1 MYTCMYNEL
10 LCDKKIFFFY
20 ILAYTRA
27 EFSIDCHI
35 HTCISLISHSFMYDR
50 VTSSDVTSSTRLY
63 EEINHN
69 DEQSTLH
76 LVVYMYE

>member
-1 MYTCMYNEL
+1 MYNEL
-10 LCDKKIFFFY
+10 LCDKIFLFVY

-35 HTCISLISHSFMYDR
+35 HTCISLISHPFMYDR
-50 VTSSDVTSSTRLY
+50 VTGSDVTSSTRLY

-69 DEQSTLH
+69 GEQSTLH
-76 LVVYMYE
+76 LVVYE

>member
-10 LCDKKIFFFY
+10 LCDKNFFFFY
-20 ILAYTRA
+20 ILAYARA

-35 HTCISLISHSFMYDR
+35 HTCILLISHSFMYDR
-50 VTSSDVTSSTRLY
+50 VTSSTRLY

-69 DEQSTLH
+69 GEQSTLH

>member
-1 MYTCMYNEL
+1 MYNEL
-10 LCDKKIFFFY
+10 LCDKNFLFVY

-50 VTSSDVTSSTRLY
+50 VTGSDVTSSTHLY

-69 DEQSTLH
+69 GEQSTLH
-76 LVVYMYE
+76 LVVYE

>member
-10 LCDKKIFFFY
+10 LCDKKN
-20 ILAYTRA
+20 TRA

-50 VTSSDVTSSTRLY
+50 VTGSDVTSSTRLY

-69 DEQSTLH
+69 GEQSTLH
-76 LVVYMYE
+76 LVVYE